1 MLRKALPNN
10 TKVRASRIV
19 DFPEPFSPIIRVVSD
34 LSKKTVVGASPVLR
48 KLLQEIFLKIII

>member
-1 MLRKALPNN
+1 MLRKALPNS

-19 DFPEPFSPIIRVVSD
+19 DFPEPFSPIIRVVGD
-34 LSKKTVVGASPVLR
+34 LSKKTVVGTSPVLR